1 MPEISII
8 VPVYNAMR
16 YLPQCID
23 SVINQSFEDW
33 ELLLVNDGS
42 TDLSGRICH
51 DYASTD
57 KRITVIDKTITAFQ
71 ICDNTV

>member
-33 ELLLVNDGS
+33 EL
-42 TDLSGRICH
+42 
-51 DYASTD
+51 
-57 KRITVIDKTITAFQ
+57 
-71 ICDNTV
+71 